1 MFESYNDVLTVKE
14 TCNALSIGRN
24 NLYRLLKDEKIKS
37 IKIGKKYIIPKVY
50 LIVHLYIFT

>member
-50 LIVHLYIFT
+50 LIDYVNMYR